1 MVVKSKIDKPK
12 IAKSLIRFAIKSAL
26 GAVFFIVGF
35 NFSNTLFFHQNPL
48 FGVPF
53 LAEVLISITLG
64 MFGFHTVPILAI
76 LVKDWIE
83 KLVTKTI
90 SEIVGN
96 FWDQQSKRMEESRRN
111 KQKRKKEDIEQ
122 KLKEV
127 VKGGVLIDTSV
138 LIDGRI
144 VDIIKTG
151 FFDEKVLVTQSVMDE
166 LHLISDSEN
175 NLKRQRGRR
184 GLVVLDDLKK
194 VVNVV
199 FVDDYILKGDGVDK
213 QLVKLSRKYNAKL
226 MTLDFNLNKLA
237 TVSGVSV
244 LNLNE
249 LVNAVKA
256 VVLPGEKLKIKIV
269 QKGKEKEQGVGYLP
283 DGTMVVVEGAK
294 DKENEEVEAEI
305 TRVIQTQAGKMVFGI
320 IKG

>member
-194 VVNVV
+194 VVKVV

>member
-194 VVNVV
+194 VVKVV

-269 QKGKEKEQGVGYLP
+269 QKGKEKEQGVGYLR

>member
-1 MVVKSKIDKPK
+1 MVIKSKIDKPR

-96 FWDQQSKRMEESRRN
+96 FWDQQSKRMEE
-111 KQKRKKEDIEQ
+111 
-122 KLKEV
+122 
-127 VKGGVLIDTSV
+127 
-138 LIDGRI
+138 
-144 VDIIKTG
+144 
-151 FFDEKVLVTQSVMDE
+151 

-194 VVNVV
+194 VVKVV

-213 QLVKLSRKYNAKL
+213 HLVKLSRKYNAKL

-269 QKGKEKEQGVGYLP
+269 QKGK
-283 DGTMVVVEGAK
+283 
-294 DKENEEVEAEI
+294 
-305 TRVIQTQAGKMVFGI
+305 
-320 IKG
+320 

>member
-194 VVNVV
+194 VVKVV

-269 QKGKEKEQGVGYLP
+269 QKVKEKEQGVGYLP

>member
-194 VVNVV
+194 VVKVV

-294 DKENEEVEAEI
+294 NKENEEVEAEI

>member
-1 MVVKSKIDKPK
+1 MIIKSKINKPLVIK
-12 IAKSLIRFAIKSAL
+12 FAVKSTL

-35 NFSNTLFFHQNPL
+35 NFSNTLFFNQNPL

-76 LVKDWIE
+76 LVKDWME

-111 KQKRKKEDIEQ
+111 KQKRKKEEFEQ
-122 KLKEV
+122 KLKEI
-127 VKGGVLIDTSV
+127 VKEGVFIDTSV

-151 FFDEKVLVTQSVMDE
+151 FFDERVLVTQSVMDE

-184 GLVVLDDLKK
+184 GLSVLEDLKK
-194 VVNVV
+194 VVKVV

-213 QLVKLSRKYNAKL
+213 QLVKLSKKYNAKL

-237 TVSGVSV
+237 TVSGVKV

-294 DKENEEVEAEI
+294 GKENEEVEAEI
-305 TRVIQTQAGKMVFGI
+305 TRVIQTQAGKMVFGT
-320 IKG
+320 IK

>member
-194 VVNVV
+194 VVKVV

-256 VVLPGEKLKIKIV
+256 VVLPGEKLKIKII

>member
-1 MVVKSKIDKPK
+1 MVIKSKIDKPR

-194 VVNVV
+194 VVKVV

>member
-194 VVNVV
+194 VVKVV

-213 QLVKLSRKYNAKL
+213 QLVKLSKKYNAKL

>member
-1 MVVKSKIDKPK
+1 MVIKPKIDKPK
-12 IAKSLIRFAIKSAL
+12 IAKSLVRFAIKSAL

-144 VDIIKTG
+144 VDIIRTG

-194 VVNVV
+194 VVKVV

-213 QLVKLSRKYNAKL
+213 QLVKLSKKYNAKL

-256 VVLPGEKLKIKIV
+256 VVLPGEKLKIKII

-305 TRVIQTQAGKMVFGI
+305 TRVIQTQAGKMVFGT
-320 IKG
+320 IK

>member
-1 MVVKSKIDKPK
+1 MVIKPKIDKPK
-12 IAKSLIRFAIKSAL
+12 IAKSLVRFAIKSAL

-144 VDIIKTG
+144 VDIIRTG

-194 VVNVV
+194 VVKVV

-213 QLVKLSRKYNAKL
+213 QLVKLSKKYNAKL

-305 TRVIQTQAGKMVFGI
+305 TRVIQTQAGKMVFGT
-320 IKG
+320 IK

>member
-1 MVVKSKIDKPK
+1 MVIKSKIDKPR

-138 LIDGRI
+138 L
-144 VDIIKTG
+144 
-151 FFDEKVLVTQSVMDE
+151 VTQSVMDE

-194 VVNVV
+194 VVKVV

-213 QLVKLSRKYNAKL
+213 QLVKLSKKYNAKL

-256 VVLPGEKLKIKIV
+256 VVLP
-269 QKGKEKEQGVGYLP
+269 
-283 DGTMVVVEGAK
+283 
-294 DKENEEVEAEI
+294 
-305 TRVIQTQAGKMVFGI
+305 
-320 IKG
+320 